1 MTKPIHT
8 FHIPVMGTAFSIDAP
23 IKVARYGIH
32 SVISL
37 VDDTLIEQMRKFYC
51 EQEGAAYTPITKYE
65 DDFRARRITAYL
77 DLMDVIVKRQFAEL
91 KASAFEPG
99 TEISKYFEML
109 PEDSVLK
116 AAWRHMLSCTDPKL
130 KADLQ
135 KNLRESIKPG
145 DINVNIMTKLDRN
158 NYDNQGALLPAEFS
172 DALSALRGYAQSSV
186 QSAIVFSAG
195 FNRRLYGY
203 AEQFKDFYADA
214 TGNIKKRIILKV
226 SDFRSSIV
234 QGKFFAKK
242 GLWISEYR
250 VESGLNCGGHA
261 FATDGFLMGPILEEF
276 RVKRQ
281 ELTEELHKIYNEAL
295 KLKNKTPFAKPH
307 ELRLT
312 AQGGIGTYL
321 EDKFLLTHYGL
332 NATGWATPFLLCPE
346 VTNVDPLTLEKLAMA
361 GEKDL
366 YLSDVS
372 PLGVPFNSLKDSL
385 SDIEKAQKVMRG
397 RPGSACPKG
406 HLVSN
411 TEFTDTPICT
421 ASRQYQKLKLEKLVT
436 LNLDE
441 ITYKKAFDA
450 VVTKA
455 CICHDLGQPA
465 LTKNDIQTKVPG
477 FTAVCPGPNLAY
489 FSKISTLKEMTDH
502 IYGRINILND
512 TPRPNMFIKELG
524 MYLDYLKKD
533 INKSLGMMNEQKIKY
548 FTEFKNNLLDGIE
561 YYRKL
566 FPQMTKESVEYRTKT
581 LNELESC
588 HQRLLSIIEEY
599 SSAFASNTIT
609 LAV

>member
-214 TGNIKKRIILKV
+214 TGNIK
-226 SDFRSSIV
+226 
-234 QGKFFAKK
+234 
-242 GLWISEYR
+242 
-250 VESGLNCGGHA
+250 
-261 FATDGFLMGPILEEF
+261 
-276 RVKRQ
+276 
-281 ELTEELHKIYNEAL
+281 
-295 KLKNKTPFAKPH
+295 
-307 ELRLT
+307 
-312 AQGGIGTYL
+312 
-321 EDKFLLTHYGL
+321 
-332 NATGWATPFLLCPE
+332 
-346 VTNVDPLTLEKLAMA
+346 
-361 GEKDL
+361 
-366 YLSDVS
+366 
-372 PLGVPFNSLKDSL
+372 NSL
-385 SDIEKAQKVMRG
+385 
-397 RPGSACPKG
+397 
-406 HLVSN
+406 
-411 TEFTDTPICT
+411 
-421 ASRQYQKLKLEKLVT
+421 
-436 LNLDE
+436 
-441 ITYKKAFDA
+441 
-450 VVTKA
+450 
-455 CICHDLGQPA
+455 
-465 LTKNDIQTKVPG
+465 
-477 FTAVCPGPNLAY
+477 
-489 FSKISTLKEMTDH
+489 
-502 IYGRINILND
+502 
-512 TPRPNMFIKELG
+512 
-524 MYLDYLKKD
+524 LKKD
-533 INKSLGMMNEQKIKY
+533 CGFLNTAL
-548 FTEFKNNLLDGIE
+548 NLVLIAADMP
-561 YYRKL
+561 L
-566 FPQMTKESVEYRTKT
+566 PPTDF
-581 LNELESC
+581 
-588 HQRLLSIIEEY
+588 
-599 SSAFASNTIT
+599 
-609 LAV
+609 